1 MIVTPLKGKE
11 DDPGNSADAK
21 YETVDLTYDT
31 RQEGKPYITAEF
43 RKGKFTTEFPVG
55 DGKYYSRNG
64 VTDSRRKRR
73 AVGKL
78 ALNPGLTLP
87 FGPKV
92 DVTDWASDTRQG
104 MGISSC
110 VLHSVQNFTS

>member
-21 YETVDLTYDT
+21 YETVELTYDT
-31 RQEGKPYITAEF
+31 QQEGKPYITAEF
-43 RKGKFTTEFPVG
+43 PKDTFKTEFPVG

-64 VTDSRRKRR
+64 VTDSKRKRR
-73 AVGKL
+73 AAGKL

-87 FGPKV
+87 GNRV
-92 DVTDWASDTRQG
+92 
-104 MGISSC
+104 SSSNESALNR
-110 VLHSVQNFTS
+110 VE